1 MGESDHHRNVLD
13 CTNALL
19 CILILQLQAPRA
31 PNNGSGIGQ
40 LLRDPDHYEEINV
53 IGNGETNEEDYGDC
67 FGYFKHIEYSAM
79 TDVVVI
85 FSVFILAY
93 LCLYISTPVYLAFA
107 QNSIICSFVMAC
119 HLMTYDRR
127 M

>member
-1 MGESDHHRNVLD
+1 MPDTAILPQVMVYYLLVLGESDHHRNVLD
-13 CTNALL
+13 CSNALL

-67 FGYFKHIEYSAM
+67 LS
-79 TDVVVI
+79 D
-85 FSVFILAY
+85 
-93 LCLYISTPVYLAFA
+93 ISNTLSTV
-107 QNSIICSFVMAC
+107 Q
-119 HLMTYDRR
+119 
-127 M
+127 